1 MFKLRDPW
9 VFKQWDHF
17 KRHGPRDKG
26 EHRGWWD
33 RKPAKQAAVYPQ
45 GLRAGPGAQW
55 EPQPRRRCWI
65 AVMGGGTA
73 SSNSH
78 PSRSCKC
85 HIFWKKL
92 PGERETPARV
102 FFPPTPTNTL
112 KTQNLHAQLCPTLGD
127 SMDCSP
133 PGSSVHGISQARILE
148 WVAMPSSRGS
158 SRPRELTC
166 ISCISCIG
174 RQILYHLWHW
184 EAPDRLSIQTSP
196 AKTVERGISTL
207 TLI

>member
-1 MFKLRDPW
+1 MLDSCDGR
-9 VFKQWDHF
+9 
-17 KRHGPRDKG
+17 
-26 EHRGWWD
+26 
-33 RKPAKQAAVYPQ
+33 
-45 GLRAGPGAQW
+45 
-55 EPQPRRRCWI
+55 
-65 AVMGGGTA
+65 GTA

-85 HIFWKKL
+85 HIFWEKL

-174 RQILYHLWHW
+174 RQILYHLCDQLTNKRLLSRGASSEGSHFCKVTHW
-184 EAPDRLSIQTSP
+184 PHDPRLLGALREGRLSPGHNS
-196 AKTVERGISTL
+196 KS
-207 TLI
+207 